1 MQISKNFNGKKILI
15 TGHTGFKGSWLSHIL
30 YTLNAELYGISL
42 KPLKNSHYTISKT
55 NKLFKKE
62 FFLNIK
68 SKKLKYIIKKIKPE
82 IIIHLASQPIVSKSI
97 ENPKHTFSTNIL
109 GLYNLMEVFKDL
121 DSVKFFLNVTSDKVY
136 LPKMKFKRTQ
146 NPNYSNYFPDA
157 QDTISKNT
165 QKLKSV
171 LFPAGF
177 FLAIIVFNK

>member
-1 MQISKNFNGKKILI
+1 MENLVNLFENFWKQKKILI

-30 YTLNAELYGISL
+30 YTLNSELYGISL

-68 SKKLKYIIKKIKPE
+68 SKKLKNIIKKIKPE

-136 LPKMKFKRTQ
+136 FTQRKKR
-146 NPNYSNYFPDA
+146 
-157 QDTISKNT
+157 
-165 QKLKSV
+165 L
-171 LFPAGF
+171 LF
-177 FLAIIVFNK
+177 